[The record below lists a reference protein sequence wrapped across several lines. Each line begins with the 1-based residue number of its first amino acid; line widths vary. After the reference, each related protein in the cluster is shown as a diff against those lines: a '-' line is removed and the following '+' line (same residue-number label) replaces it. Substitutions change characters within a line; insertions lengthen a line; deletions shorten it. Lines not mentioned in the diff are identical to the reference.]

1 MKARRALPFLLIVA
15 TGFGMPFAAH
25 AQKIR
30 RCTAADGSTVVTDKP
45 CAAISAAERLPPRT
59 HGTVSAPATGGMRNN
74 CARTLD
80 ELSYLVASAI
90 DLRDANRLAGVYHW
104 VGMDGSNAYRVFARL
119 ESIVN
124 RPLVDIGP
132 YGGGIDAEPTWR
144 EGAEGNL
151 VPVYPKARAP
161 TGLRILQSIG
171 RNGSATTGTVFG
183 LRRHMDCLWIS
194 F

>member
-1 MKARRALPFLLIVA
+1 MIPVGAY
-15 TGFGMPFAAH
+15 

-30 RCTAADGSTVVTDKP
+30 RCTVADGSTVVTDKP
-45 CAAISAAERLPPRT
+45 CAAIGAAERMPHRT
-59 HGTVSAPATGGMRNN
+59 TGALSTTGGMRNN
-74 CARTLD
+74 CARSLD

-104 VGMDGSNAYRVFARL
+104 VGMDGGNAYRVFARL
-119 ESIVN
+119 EAIVN

-144 EGAEGNL
+144 EDAEGNL
-151 VPVYPKARAP
+151 VPVYPKARPP
-161 TGLRILQSIG
+161 TGLRILQSMG
-171 RNGSATTGTVFG
+171 RNGTATTSTVFG